1 MSERLRRVSG
11 IVPVSLLYDRVS
23 STKRVFFA
31 ISDGIVPERE
41 LSRNEICSIAPE
53 PISVGIVPEMLL
65 K

>member
-1 MSERLRRVSG
+1 
-11 IVPVSLLYDRVS
+11 
-23 STKRVFFA
+23 VFFA